1 MTRPKRNRKKYAR
14 NTTITVPIPVKLRD
28 TLVKLVEEG
37 YFATLSEAVR
47 WALVYAYVK
56 RQLHKSRRRR

>member
-1 MTRPKRNRKKYAR
+1 MSRRSKKKYAR
-14 NTTITVPIPVKLRD
+14 NATLCVPVPVKLRD

-56 RQLHKSRRRR
+56 RQIHKNKRN